1 MRQTGLGR
9 AEGLRTGD
17 SRAIAATAVGLVLVA
32 GACRGDDVR
41 VGQAPLGWDGTTEA
55 TELRPWM
62 AESLES
68 ATRWRVAEEPVFELV
83 LDSVRYRFTGMGQR
97 YASEATFLPDGRFV
111 VLYSLSDLL
120 DPDSLL
126 LQILDP
132 ESGEETRIPAP
143 RGEGDQPL
151 SWVHFSL
158 ALHDGDILLTG
169 DNQPPLSRRQ
179 GADVWRAD
187 GRGRFIRPPSY
198 TSTSGSLLGVF
209 PDGTL
214 VLAGRSG
221 STDTTIVWSTMAVEP
236 LAVGDDPS
244 ESDAGDVL
252 FTTAVLRDPTIAH
265 AVTPMPFAHQAHRTT
280 AVSGDTIWIVPTE
293 KPELLAVHRSGRIV
307 LKVEWEAGDR
317 SIPEGVASAPE
328 GLERFPAAT
337 DLGVGADGLIYLERV
352 VVHEG
357 RPRRGLEWLVFSPAG
372 GLVARLDVPERLA
385 SMAVLAF
392 GDGALVARARDA
404 ETGLQEVRVYR
415 FSKSD

>member
-1 MRQTGLGR
+1 M
-9 AEGLRTGD
+9 RTGD
-17 SRAIAATAVGLVLVA
+17 LRAIAATAWGLVIVA
-32 GACRGDDVR
+32 AACRGDDVR
-41 VGQAPLGWDGTTEA
+41 VGSAPLGWGGTTEA
-55 TELRPWM
+55 NEVRLWT

-83 LDSVRYRFTGMGQR
+83 PDAVPVQVTGMGQR
-97 YASEATFLPDGRFV
+97 YPSEAAFMSDGRVV
-111 VLYSLSDLL
+111 VLYGLSGVLH
-120 DPDSLL
+120 PDSLL

-132 ESGEETRIPAP
+132 ASGEETRIPAP

-179 GADVWRAD
+179 GVDVWRAD

-209 PDGTL
+209 PDGSL

-236 LAVGDDPS
+236 LDVGDDPL
-244 ESDAGDVL
+244 ESDGGDVL
-252 FTTAVLRDPTIAH
+252 FTTAVLRDPTIAQ
-265 AVTPMPFAHQAHRTT
+265 AVSPMPFAHQAHRTA
-280 AVSGDTIWIVPTE
+280 AVWGDTIWIVPTE
-293 KPELLAVHRSGRIV
+293 RPELLAVHRSGRIV
-307 LKVEWEAGDR
+307 LKVEWEAGNR
-317 SIPEGVASAPE
+317 SIPEGMPSVPE

-337 DLGVGADGLIYLERV
+337 DLGIGADGLIYIERV

-357 RPRRGLEWLVFSPAG
+357 RPRRGLEWLVVSPAG
-372 GLVARLDVPERLA
+372 ELVASLDVPERLA

-392 GDGALVARARDA
+392 GDGTLVARTRDE

>member
-1 MRQTGLGR
+1 M
-9 AEGLRTGD
+9 RTGD
-17 SRAIAATAVGLVLVA
+17 SRAIAATAWALVLVA

-41 VGQAPLGWDGTTEA
+41 VGQAPLGWGGTTEA
-55 TELRPWM
+55 NEVRLWM

-83 LDSVRYRFTGMGQR
+83 PDSVVHQFTGMEQR
-97 YASEATFLPDGRFV
+97 YASEAVFLPDGRFV

-132 ESGEETRIPAP
+132 VSGEETRIPAP

-179 GADVWRAD
+179 GQDVWRAD
-187 GRGRFIRPPSY
+187 GQGRFIRPPSH
-198 TSTSGSLLGVF
+198 TDTSGSLLGVF
-209 PDGTL
+209 PDGSL

-236 LAVGDDPS
+236 LEAGDDPS
-244 ESDAGDVL
+244 ESDGGDVL
-252 FTTAVLRDPTIAH
+252 FTTAVLRDPAITH
-265 AVTPMPFAHQAHRTT
+265 AVSPMPFAHVPHRTT

-372 GLVARLDVPERLA
+372 ELVARLDVPERLA

-415 FSKSD
+415 FSKSS